1 VRGDFNFFYAGKQI
15 MSLPPFQYLAP
26 KTTDELAGMLAEHG
40 KNASILAGGTDLI
53 NWVAEKLIT
62 PAYLIDLN
70 GLDSLFGI
78 SYEEGNGLT
87 IGAAT
92 KIEDIEKSE
101 VIRKKYHSLYQ
112 AACQIGSPQV
122 RAMAS
127 IGGNHC
133 NASPCA
139 DTPPPLVTFGAKIRL
154 VSRKGR
160 REMLVEEFIKG
171 NRQTALA
178 ADEFLESFMIPEPWA
193 NSASRF
199 IQLGLRA
206 VQEIDIASVA
216 VNLALDPVDGTI
228 TDVRI
233 AMGAV
238 APIPMR
244 ASEAET
250 ILKGKKPSDG
260 VIDKAAE
267 SCGQECQPIDDLRA
281 PAAYRRHVIKIL
293 AGKAIREIIAAIG

>member
-1 VRGDFNFFYAGKQI
+1 

-26 KTTDELAGMLAEHG
+26 KNTDELAGMLAEHG
-40 KNASILAGGTDLI
+40 NEASVLAGGTDLI

-62 PAYLIDLN
+62 PAYLIDIN

-78 SYEEGNGLT
+78 SYEEGKGLT

-92 KIEDIEKSE
+92 KIEDIEKSA
-101 VIRKKYHSLYQ
+101 VIREKYYSLYQ
-112 AACQIGSPQV
+112 AVCEIGSPQV

-139 DTPPPLVTFGAKIRL
+139 DTPPPLVTFGAKLSL
-154 VSRKGR
+154 VSQKGR

-171 NRQTALA
+171 NRLTALDP
-178 ADEFLESFMIPEPWA
+178 DEFLESFTIPEPWP
-193 NSASRF
+193 NSTSRF
-199 IQLGLRA
+199 MQIGLRA
-206 VQEIDIASVA
+206 AQEIDIASVA
-216 VNLALDPVDGTI
+216 VNLALDTADGTVS
-228 TDVRI
+228 DVRI

-238 APIPMR
+238 APVPKR
-244 ASEAET
+244 ALEAES
-250 ILKGKKPSDG
+250 ILKGSKPSDE

-281 PAAYRRHVIKIL
+281 SATYRRHVIKVL
-293 AGKAIREIIAAIG
+293 AGKTIREIIAAIG

>member
-1 VRGDFNFFYAGKQI
+1 

-40 KNASILAGGTDLI
+40 KEASVLAGGTDLI

-62 PAYLIDLN
+62 PAYLIDIN

-78 SYEEGNGLT
+78 SYEEGQGLT

-92 KIEDIEKSE
+92 KIEDIEKSA
-101 VIRKKYHSLYQ
+101 VIREKYYSLYQ
-112 AACQIGSPQV
+112 AVCEIGSPQV

-139 DTPPPLVTFGAKIRL
+139 DTPPPLVTFGAKLSL
-154 VSRKGR
+154 VSQKGR

-171 NRQTALA
+171 NRLTALA
-178 ADEFLESFMIPEPWA
+178 PDEFLESFTIPEPWS

-199 IQLGLRA
+199 IQIGLRA
-206 VQEIDIASVA
+206 AQEIDIASVA
-216 VNLALDPVDGTI
+216 VNLALDAADGKVS
-228 TDVRI
+228 DVRI

-238 APIPMR
+238 APIPKR
-244 ASEAET
+244 ALEAEA
-250 ILKGKKPSDG
+250 ILKGSKPNDE

-267 SCGQECQPIDDLRA
+267 SCSRECEPIDDLRA
-281 PAAYRRHVIKIL
+281 SATYRRHVIKVL
-293 AGKAIREIIAAIG
+293 AAKAIREIIAAIG